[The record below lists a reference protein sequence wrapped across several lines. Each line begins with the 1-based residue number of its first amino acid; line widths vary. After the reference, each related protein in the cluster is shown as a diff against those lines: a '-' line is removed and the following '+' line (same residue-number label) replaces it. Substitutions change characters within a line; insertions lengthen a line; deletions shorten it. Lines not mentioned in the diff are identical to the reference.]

1 MNYADWVMR
10 AFALFGILVFTY
22 QVGKHGMQ
30 WVMSEV
36 AGWFSVARKE
46 FDNLYNDVKNI
57 ETRLARV
64 ENHPAISMPPL
75 VPPAPPPKS

>member
-22 QVGKHGMQ
+22 QVGKHGLS

-36 AGWFSVARKE
+36 AGWFSVAK
-46 FDNLYNDVKNI
+46 NDFLAL
-57 ETRLARV
+57 EARV
-64 ENHPAISMPPL
+64 KELENWHATT
-75 VPPAPPPKS
+75 APPPKS